1 MTLMEFDQALSS
13 DAGVTVWDQQGLR
26 LDADRETV
34 RLAEG
39 PALGRASI
47 HAVVRFADDDLVARG
62 LRARLEDGDTAD
74 LLVHRCLQAHAD
86 YTYNRNDMLV
96 DTDWIDALGPIL
108 APWAGC

>member
-1 MTLMEFDQALSS
+1 MKREYKPAVLLPQDPVTLEEDPAQHGFILTIS
-13 DAGVTVWDQQGLR
+13 
-26 LDADRETV
+26 V
-34 RLAEG
+34 R
-39 PALGRASI
+39 
-47 HAVVRFADDDLVARG
+47 
-62 LRARLEDGDTAD
+62 